1 MNHIFRV
8 IWNQVTE
15 AWQAVTEVARGHSKS
30 NKTAKTVLMAGLGC
44 VLGLAGAAHAEL
56 PTGGNIVAGSGSI
69 SSTGNTMTVVQ
80 TTDRMAANWQ
90 SFSIGQGKTV
100 NFVQPSS
107 SAVALNRVLGSDVS
121 VIQGSINA
129 NGKIFL
135 LNPNGVLFTPTA
147 QVNVGSIVA
156 STLSMSTAD
165 FMAGNYKFEGN
176 SSNAIV
182 NQGNITAAEGGTIAL
197 IAAKII
203 NDGTLT
209 ANAGNVLLGAG
220 SKVTLDLG
228 GPVKLQVENDTLET
242 LIANGGAIKANG
254 GTVLLTS
261 QAAANL
267 ASSVINNSGVI
278 EAQTLASGQKGE
290 IVLFAHGGTAHVGG
304 KLDASAPNGG
314 DGGFIETSAS
324 KISFSDDL
332 VVRANAVSGKA
343 GRWLIDPTDIT
354 IEQSTCTGTNCISAN
369 TIATTLNGGTDVTI
383 ETDAP
388 GSDDYSQRGD
398 INFNGNLTWN
408 QSTLILRAHND
419 IWIRGNLT
427 GSGSAKLGLE
437 YGLGNANGKFYDSSY
452 NFTEDTNASYTIL
465 GSLSLAAANS
475 FYAYNAGDGTGS
487 TNFADFVRV
496 PVFLNNGLLRFG
508 DGTKDSVDQ
517 FGSLLQPFYYN
528 NTDKRWYK
536 LTYSDSPMFL
546 NVGWGLPSDSDITNY
561 SVSNFSGGTIISN
574 QRGKYDFSSH
584 NFDGNASTYLQPVS
598 VDETAYANG
607 KGTLV
612 SSNTISEGSITL
624 TLQNTYILRPG
635 VSYIEAFSKVTNV
648 SGTSIDNVRLW
659 SGTRD
664 DYIGTTDGPLKQKGN
679 ISGGSFTPVVS
690 TGVAANAVKVTSYN
704 EGILFYSTSQ
714 GADTTVGSCCSP
726 DFHIDSAGSG
736 NPLNSPSN
744 TQYSSPAFN
753 TDYSNRA
760 SAAGYFDYSE
770 DGNYSVFSNF
780 GTLNNNAAKSIAWYY
795 AAGPVANLT
804 SIVSSVSAAAQQA
817 VQSIAAAEG
826 TANTPTVNTP
836 TVSNIPMQLAIQR
849 AAQQPTE
856 SGVSTLG
863 NGRTQPD
870 FAPTGRPPAQV
881 TLPQQAALPVVDLSG
896 GLAIV
901 ELTGAP
907 ATSNSGQ
914 AVTSSADMVPPI
926 GITGMDPLGFM
937 RVFVTQGGINMPSNA
952 RTDAAAENARRKDE
966 LSR

>member
-197 IAAKII
+197 VAAKII

-267 ASSVINNSGVI
+267 ASSVINNTGVI
-278 EAQTLASGQKGE
+278 EANSLNTGEKGNV
-290 IVLFAHGGTAHVGG
+290 VLFAHGGAMNLGG
-304 KLDASAPNGG
+304 SIQAE
-314 DGGFIETSAS
+314 GGFVETSG
-324 KISFSDDL
+324 KIFT
-332 VVRANAVSGKA
+332 VQPGATVKA
-343 GRWLIDPTDIT
+343 AQWLIDPVNVTINNTLAGT
-354 IEQSTCTGTNCISAN
+354 IESA
-369 TIATTLNGGTDVTI
+369 LGNGDVTI
-383 ETDAP
+383 TTDGGNTP
-388 GSDDYSQRGD
+388 DTSSGESGTVGD
-398 INFNGNLTWN
+398 ITVSAPMTWSANKLTLNAYRNININATLDASGGGSLALQYGQGSADGAGGTYTVGADAKIYIPDADAFTWRKGSSGVVNNLIFDNGNL
-408 QSTLILRAHND
+408 RF
-419 IWIRGNLT
+419 GNGTEAALT
-427 GSGSAKLGLE
+427 TDGQLKQPFYKNKSSDDPSGSCNLNDWCQLT
-437 YGLGNANGKFYDSSY
+437 FSSY
-452 NFTEDTNASYTIL
+452 PLDIAV
-465 GSLSLAAANS
+465 GAG
-475 FYAYNAGDGTGS
+475 GDGTGS
-487 TNFADFVRV
+487 STWNY
-496 PVFLNNGLLRFG
+496 NGEVLKTDRRSNYFPAQKKLEISG
-508 DGTKDSVDQ
+508 YKEGVGTVIST
-517 FGSLLQPFYYN
+517 G
-528 NTDKRWYK
+528 T
-536 LTYSDSPMFL
+536 LT
-546 NVGWGLPSDSDITNY
+546 
-561 SVSNFSGGTIISN
+561 
-574 QRGKYDFSSH
+574 FSSG
-584 NFDGNASTYLQPVS
+584 DQIKVDNAYTLDAGVS
-598 VDETAYANG
+598 FVKTV
-607 KGTLV
+607 T
-612 SSNTISEGSITL
+612 TL
-624 TLQNTYILRPG
+624 TNVNSG
-635 VSYIEAFSKVTNV
+635 SVAIEN
-648 SGTSIDNVRLW
+648 IRLW
-659 SGTRD
+659 VGTRD
-664 DYIGTTDGPLKQKGN
+664 DYVAGNDDNYKLKGN
-679 ISGGSFTPVVS
+679 LTSSGFEAIT
-690 TGVAANAVKVTSYN
+690 AQDQQAKALQVKNSDGNDGTA
-704 EGILFYSTSQ
+704 ILFYSTSN
-714 GADTTVGSCCSP
+714 GADTVSDQCCSFSNVTSKNP
-726 DFHIDSAGSG
+726 RTSEILTAQEDGSYG
-736 NPLNSPSN
+736 LFIRLNN
-744 TQYSSPAFN
+744 LA
-753 TDYSNRA
+753 A
-760 SAAGYFDYSE
+760 SAS
-770 DGNYSVFSNF
+770 DGM
-780 GTLNNNAAKSIAWYY
+780 TWYY
-795 AAGPVANLT
+795 AAAPVSQINAVVNT
-804 SIVSSVSAAAQQA
+804 VAQSAGVAP
-817 VQSIAAAEG
+817 S
-826 TANTPTVNTP
+826 TPSTPSTPTVAAP
-836 TVSNIPMQLAIQR
+836 SLPLEQAIQR
-849 AAQQPTE
+849 AAQQPNDLDPR
-856 SGVSTLG
+856 GLV
-863 NGRTQPD
+863 NGRAQTD
-870 FAPTGRPPAQV
+870 LAPTGRPPAQV

-896 GLAIV
+896 GLAFV
-901 ELTGAP
+901 ELAGTP
-907 ATSNSGQ
+907 ATSGAGQ
-914 AVTSSADMVPPI
+914 AVASSADLVPPA